1 MDRIK
6 FKKDMKTI
14 LSVVIFLLAMSI
26 PFAVSNIISSWVE
39 IWPWSQRDTEWVSV
53 DCYPIIEIDARDIDG
68 AIIIDGEKIP
78 FDIFYKYERVQI
90 LVETSVE
97 NMPEMILEFKCKYY
111 AEDEFSAKVTYS
123 NVPYF
128 EVGQK
133 ITLRR
138 VD

>member
-53 DCYPIIEIDARDIDG
+53 DCYPIIEINAKDIDG
-68 AIIIDGEKIP
+68 TIVFENDEIQIDILHKFEFVKLYTY
-78 FDIFYKYERVQI
+78 DSDKNVTEV
-90 LVETSVE
+90 LVEF
-97 NMPEMILEFKCKYY
+97 NCWYY
-111 AEDEFSAKVTYS
+111 AEDEFSAKVIQS

-128 EVGQK
+128 EKGQK
-133 ITLRR
+133 ITFRR
-138 VD
+138 VE